1 MFPAWELQAQMKYLD
16 TRNQT
21 LISNNFT
28 APRCI
33 FAELKFVSHSTCIQI
48 GHFAS
53 DIEKNYPH
61 RALVKIFEQTFNLI
75 VIERQLSKNIRANKL
90 FDCNSDT
97 TQMQSSDIGPTLGM
111 ESNMAG

>member
-33 FAELKFVSHSTCIQI
+33 FAELKFVSHSIHIQI

-53 DIEKNYPH
+53 DIEKTGASGILMYKSNFYHHPPKIIH
-61 RALVKIFEQTFNLI
+61 R
-75 VIERQLSKNIRANKL
+75 
-90 FDCNSDT
+90 
-97 TQMQSSDIGPTLGM
+97 GHW
-111 ESNMAG
+111 

>member
-33 FAELKFVSHSTCIQI
+33 FAELKFVSHSIRIQ
-48 GHFAS
+48 GHFVS
-53 DIEKNYPH
+53 DIEKIIH
-61 RALVKIFEQTFNLI
+61 T
-75 VIERQLSKNIRANKL
+75 
-90 FDCNSDT
+90 
-97 TQMQSSDIGPTLGM
+97 GHW
-111 ESNMAG
+111 